1 MYQRALDEKMF
12 KDFKEGGVLHDL
24 LERVCK
30 DDTLDL
36 EFRGECAAN
45 IYYRGGSL
53 FEIWQSGTSY
63 TLQIHANYLAAY
75 ETPDG
80 RKLDCRP
87 SILAATADI
96 PYYKEAMDFHLAKPG
111 NRNYEREFQQLVVR
125 ENNRHGAISHASDYY
140 IVDIEYAYNDN
151 VLDKK
156 TQARFDMIAVKWLSK
171 SNERQNPSAPT
182 LAIIEMKYGDGA
194 LGGNAGLKKHLEDF
208 GTLVKNGELDDF
220 CADYSNVFNQK
231 CALGLIPGKEGARIK
246 ITQQDIE
253 LIFLI
258 ANHDPDKTGLAK
270 IVAEIADVTME
281 YPYPIR
287 FACASMMGYCLY
299 ADQMKS
305 LEEMQEFLNKKA

>member
-12 KDFKEGGVLHDL
+12 KDFQEGGVLHDL
-24 LERVCK
+24 LDYVQC

-36 EFRGECAAN
+36 EFRGEGRAN

-53 FEIWQSGTSY
+53 FCIERSGDGY
-63 TLQIHANYLAAY
+63 TLTFDTKYCTACDEGMEKTPSLRAAV
-75 ETPDG
+75 G
-80 RKLDCRP
+80 L
-87 SILAATADI
+87 I
-96 PYYKEAMDFHLAKPG
+96 PLYKHAMDVWFVK
-111 NRNYEREFQQLVVR
+111 NRKYEREFQQLVVR

-140 IVDIEYAYNDN
+140 IVDIEYAYNVN
-151 VLDKK
+151 VSDKK
-156 TQARFDMIAVKWLSK
+156 MQARFDMIAVKWLSK

-194 LGGNAGLKKHLEDF
+194 LGGSAGLKKHLEDF

-231 CALGLIPGKEGARIK
+231 CALGLIPGKESARIK
-246 ITQQDIE
+246 ITQRDIE

-258 ANHDPDKTGLAK
+258 ANHDPDKTGLAT
-270 IVAEIADVTME
+270 IVAEIADLTME

-287 FACASMMGYCLY
+287 FAYASMMGYCLY
-299 ADQMKS
+299 ADQLKS

>member
-12 KDFKEGGVLHDL
+12 KDFEEGGMLHDL
-24 LERVCK
+24 LDYVQC

-36 EFRGECAAN
+36 EFRGEGRAN

-53 FEIWQSGTSY
+53 FCIERSGDGY
-63 TLQIHANYLAAY
+63 TLTFDTKYCTACDEGMEKTPSLRAAV
-75 ETPDG
+75 G
-80 RKLDCRP
+80 L
-87 SILAATADI
+87 I
-96 PYYKEAMDFHLAKPG
+96 PLYKHAMDVWFVK
-111 NRNYEREFQQLVVR
+111 NRKYEREFQQLVVR

-140 IVDIEYAYNDN
+140 IVDIEYAYNVN
-151 VLDKK
+151 VSDKK

-194 LGGNAGLKKHLEDF
+194 LGGSAGLKKHLEDF

-231 CALGLIPGKEGARIK
+231 CALGLIPGKESARIK
-246 ITQQDIE
+246 ITQRDIE

-258 ANHDPDKTGLAK
+258 ANHDPDKTGLAT
-270 IVAEIADVTME
+270 IVAEIADLTME

-287 FACASMMGYCLY
+287 FAYASMMGYCLY

>member
-1 MYQRALDEKMF
+1 MVQRALGEEMF
-12 KDFKEGGVLHDL
+12 NDFQKGGPLHEL
-24 LERVCK
+24 LTYVQH
-30 DDTLDL
+30 DDTLYL
-36 EFRGECAAN
+36 EFRGEGRAN

-53 FEIWQSGTSY
+53 FCIERSGDGY
-63 TLQIHANYLAAY
+63 TLTFDTKYDAGMAAN
-75 ETPDG
+75 
-80 RKLDCRP
+80 P
-87 SILAATADI
+87 SICMAVQRI
-96 PYYKEAMDFHLAKPG
+96 PLYKHAMDVWFAK
-111 NRNYEREFQQLVVR
+111 NRKYEREFQQVVVR
-125 ENNRHGAISHASDYY
+125 ENNRHGAISHATDYY

-151 VLDKK
+151 VSDKK

-194 LGGNAGLKKHLEDF
+194 LGGSAGLKKHLEDF

-246 ITQQDIE
+246 ITQRDIE

-258 ANHDPDKTGLAK
+258 ANHDPNKTGLAK

-287 FACASMMGYCLY
+287 FAYASMMGYCLY

>member
-1 MYQRALDEKMF
+1 MVQRALGEEMF
-12 KDFKEGGVLHDL
+12 NDFQKGGPLHEL
-24 LERVCK
+24 LTYVQH

-36 EFRGECAAN
+36 EFRGEYAAN

-53 FEIWQSGTSY
+53 FRIDRGAIGY
-63 TLQIHANYLAAY
+63 TLTFDTKYDAGMAAN
-75 ETPDG
+75 
-80 RKLDCRP
+80 P
-87 SILAATADI
+87 SICMAVQRI
-96 PYYKEAMDFHLAKPG
+96 PLYKHAMDVWFAK
-111 NRNYEREFQQLVVR
+111 NRKYEREFQQVVVR
-125 ENNRHGAISHASDYY
+125 ENNRHGAISHATDYY

-151 VLDKK
+151 VSDKK

-194 LGGNAGLKKHLEDF
+194 LGGSAGLKKHLEDF

-246 ITQQDIE
+246 ITQRDIE

-258 ANHDPDKTGLAK
+258 ANHDPNKTGLAK

-287 FACASMMGYCLY
+287 FAYASMMGYCLY

>member
-12 KDFKEGGVLHDL
+12 KDFQEGGVLHDL
-24 LERVCK
+24 LDYVQC

-36 EFRGECAAN
+36 EFRGEGRAN

-53 FEIWQSGTSY
+53 FCIERSGDGY
-63 TLQIHANYLAAY
+63 TLTFDTKYCTACDEGMEKTPSLRAAV
-75 ETPDG
+75 G
-80 RKLDCRP
+80 L
-87 SILAATADI
+87 I
-96 PYYKEAMDFHLAKPG
+96 PLYKHAMDVWFVK
-111 NRNYEREFQQLVVR
+111 NRKYEREFQQLVVR

-151 VLDKK
+151 VSDKK

-194 LGGNAGLKKHLEDF
+194 LGGSAGLKKHLEDF

-246 ITQQDIE
+246 ITQRDIE

-258 ANHDPDKTGLAK
+258 ANHDPDKTGLAT
-270 IVAEIADVTME
+270 IVAEIADLTME

-287 FACASMMGYCLY
+287 FAYASMMGYCLY

>member
-12 KDFKEGGVLHDL
+12 KDFQEGGVLHDL
-24 LERVCK
+24 LDYVK
-30 DDTLDL
+30 SDDTLDL
-36 EFRGECAAN
+36 EFRGEGRAN

-53 FEIWQSGTSY
+53 FCIERSGDGY
-63 TLQIHANYLAAY
+63 TLTFDTKYCTACDEGLEKNPSLRVAVGLIPLYKHTMDVWFAKN
-75 ETPDG
+75 
-80 RKLDCRP
+80 RK
-87 SILAATADI
+87 
-96 PYYKEAMDFHLAKPG
+96 
-111 NRNYEREFQQLVVR
+111 YEREFQQLVVR

-151 VLDKK
+151 VSDKK

-194 LGGNAGLKKHLEDF
+194 LGGSAGLKKHLEDF

-220 CADYSNVFNQK
+220 CAEYSNVFNQK
-231 CALGLIPGKEGARIK
+231 CALWLIPGKEGARIK
-246 ITQQDIE
+246 ITQRDIE

-287 FACASMMGYCLY
+287 FAYASMMGYCLY

-305 LEEMQEFLNKKA
+305 LAEMQEILSSKA

>member
-12 KDFKEGGVLHDL
+12 KDFQEGGVLHDL
-24 LERVCK
+24 LDYVQC

-36 EFRGECAAN
+36 EFRGEGRAN

-53 FEIWQSGTSY
+53 FCIERSGDGY
-63 TLQIHANYLAAY
+63 TLTFDIKYCTACDEGMEKTPSLRAAV
-75 ETPDG
+75 G
-80 RKLDCRP
+80 L
-87 SILAATADI
+87 I
-96 PYYKEAMDFHLAKPG
+96 PLYKHAMDVWFVK
-111 NRNYEREFQQLVVR
+111 NRKYEREFQQLVVR

-140 IVDIEYAYNDN
+140 IVDIEYAYNVN
-151 VLDKK
+151 VSDKK

-194 LGGNAGLKKHLEDF
+194 LGGSAGLKKHLEDF

-231 CALGLIPGKEGARIK
+231 CALGLIPGKESARIK
-246 ITQQDIE
+246 ITQRDIE

-258 ANHDPDKTGLAK
+258 ANHDPDKTGLAT
-270 IVAEIADVTME
+270 IVAEIADLTME

-287 FACASMMGYCLY
+287 FAYASMMGYCLY
-299 ADQMKS
+299 VDQLKS

>member
-12 KDFKEGGVLHDL
+12 KDFQEGGVLHDL
-24 LERVCK
+24 LDYVQS

-36 EFRGECAAN
+36 EFRGEGRAN

-53 FEIWQSGTSY
+53 FCIERSGDGY
-63 TLQIHANYLAAY
+63 TLTFDTKYCTACDEGMEKTPSLRAAV
-75 ETPDG
+75 G
-80 RKLDCRP
+80 L
-87 SILAATADI
+87 I
-96 PYYKEAMDFHLAKPG
+96 PLYKHAMDVWFVK
-111 NRNYEREFQQLVVR
+111 NRKYEREFQQLVVR

-140 IVDIEYAYNDN
+140 IVDIEYAYNVN
-151 VLDKK
+151 VSDKK

-194 LGGNAGLKKHLEDF
+194 LGGSAGLKKHLEDF

-231 CALGLIPGKEGARIK
+231 CALGLIPGKESARIK
-246 ITQQDIE
+246 ITQRDIE

-258 ANHDPDKTGLAK
+258 ANHDPDKTGLAT
-270 IVAEIADVTME
+270 IVAEIADLTME

-287 FACASMMGYCLY
+287 FAYASMMGYCLY
-299 ADQMKS
+299 ADQLKS

>member
-1 MYQRALDEKMF
+1 MVQRALGAKMF
-12 KDFKEGGVLHDL
+12 NDFQKGGPLHEL
-24 LERVCK
+24 LTYVQN

-36 EFRGECAAN
+36 EFRGEYTAN

-53 FEIWQSGTSY
+53 FRIDRSATGY
-63 TLQIHANYLAAY
+63 TLTFDTKYDEGMAAN
-75 ETPDG
+75 
-80 RKLDCRP
+80 P
-87 SILAATADI
+87 SICVAVDHI
-96 PYYKEAMDFHLAKPG
+96 PLYKHAMDVWFAK
-111 NRNYEREFQQLVVR
+111 NRKYEREFQQVVVR
-125 ENNRHGAISHASDYY
+125 ENNRHGAISHATDYY

-151 VLDKK
+151 VSDKK

-182 LAIIEMKYGDGA
+182 LAIIDMKYGDGA
-194 LGGNAGLKKHLEDF
+194 LGGSAGLKKHLEDF

-246 ITQQDIE
+246 ITQRDIE

-258 ANHDPDKTGLAK
+258 ANHDPNKTGLAK

-287 FACASMMGYCLY
+287 FAYASMMGYCLY

>member
-12 KDFKEGGVLHDL
+12 KDFQEGGVLHDL
-24 LERVCK
+24 LDYVK
-30 DDTLDL
+30 SDDTLDL
-36 EFRGECAAN
+36 EFRGEGRAN

-53 FEIWQSGTSY
+53 FCIERSGDGY
-63 TLQIHANYLAAY
+63 TLTFDTRYCTACDEGLEKNPSLRVAVGLIPLYKHTMDVWFAKN
-75 ETPDG
+75 
-80 RKLDCRP
+80 RK
-87 SILAATADI
+87 
-96 PYYKEAMDFHLAKPG
+96 
-111 NRNYEREFQQLVVR
+111 YEREFQQLVVR

-151 VLDKK
+151 VSDKK

-194 LGGNAGLKKHLEDF
+194 LGGSAGLKKHLEDF

-220 CADYSNVFNQK
+220 CAEYSNVFNQK

-246 ITQQDIE
+246 ITQRDIE

-287 FACASMMGYCLY
+287 FAYASMMGYCLY

-305 LEEMQEFLNKKA
+305 LAEMQEILSSKA

>member
-12 KDFKEGGVLHDL
+12 KDFQEGGVLHDL
-24 LERVCK
+24 LDYVQS

-36 EFRGECAAN
+36 EFRGEGRAN

-53 FEIWQSGTSY
+53 FCIERSGDGY
-63 TLQIHANYLAAY
+63 TLTFDTKYCTACDEGMEKTPSLRAAVGLIPLY
-75 ETPDG
+75 KHEMDVWFAKN
-80 RKLDCRP
+80 RK
-87 SILAATADI
+87 
-96 PYYKEAMDFHLAKPG
+96 
-111 NRNYEREFQQLVVR
+111 YEREFQQLVVR

-140 IVDIEYAYNDN
+140 IVDIEYAYNVN
-151 VLDKK
+151 VSDKK

-194 LGGNAGLKKHLEDF
+194 LGGSAGLKKHLEDF

-231 CALGLIPGKEGARIK
+231 CALGLIPGKESARIK
-246 ITQQDIE
+246 ITQRDIE

-258 ANHDPDKTGLAK
+258 ANHDPDKTGLAT
-270 IVAEIADVTME
+270 IVAEIADLTME

-287 FACASMMGYCLY
+287 FAYASMMGYCLY

>member
-12 KDFKEGGVLHDL
+12 KDFQEGGVLHDL
-24 LERVCK
+24 LDYVQC

-36 EFRGECAAN
+36 EFRGEGRAN

-53 FEIWQSGTSY
+53 FCIERSGDGY
-63 TLQIHANYLAAY
+63 TLTFDTKYCTACDEGMEKTPSLRAAV
-75 ETPDG
+75 G
-80 RKLDCRP
+80 L
-87 SILAATADI
+87 I
-96 PYYKEAMDFHLAKPG
+96 PLYKHAMDVWFVK
-111 NRNYEREFQQLVVR
+111 NRKYEREFQQLVVR

-140 IVDIEYAYNDN
+140 IVDIEYAYNVN
-151 VLDKK
+151 VSDKK

-194 LGGNAGLKKHLEDF
+194 LGGSAGLKKHLEDF

-231 CALGLIPGKEGARIK
+231 CALGLIPGKESARIK
-246 ITQQDIE
+246 ITQRDIE

-258 ANHDPDKTGLAK
+258 ANHDPDKTGLAT
-270 IVAEIADVTME
+270 IVAEIADLTME

-287 FACASMMGYCLY
+287 FAYASMMGYCLY
-299 ADQMKS
+299 ADQLKS

>member
-12 KDFKEGGVLHDL
+12 KDFEEGGMLHDL
-24 LERVCK
+24 LDYVQC

-36 EFRGECAAN
+36 EFRGEGRAN

-53 FEIWQSGTSY
+53 FCIERSGDGY
-63 TLQIHANYLAAY
+63 TLTFDTKYCTACDEGMEKTPSVRAAV
-75 ETPDG
+75 G
-80 RKLDCRP
+80 L
-87 SILAATADI
+87 I
-96 PYYKEAMDFHLAKPG
+96 PLYKHAMDVWFVK
-111 NRNYEREFQQLVVR
+111 NRKYEREFQQLVVR

-140 IVDIEYAYNDN
+140 IVDIEYAYNVN
-151 VLDKK
+151 VSDKK

-194 LGGNAGLKKHLEDF
+194 LGGSAGLKKHLEDF

-231 CALGLIPGKEGARIK
+231 CALGLIPGKESARIK
-246 ITQQDIE
+246 ITQRDIE

-258 ANHDPDKTGLAK
+258 ANHEPDKTGLAT
-270 IVAEIADVTME
+270 IVAEIADLTME

-287 FACASMMGYCLY
+287 FAYASMMGYCLY

-305 LEEMQEFLNKKA
+305 LEEMQKFLNKKT

>member
-1 MYQRALDEKMF
+1 MVQRALGEEMF
-12 KDFKEGGVLHDL
+12 NDFQKGGPLHEL
-24 LERVCK
+24 LTYVQN

-36 EFRGECAAN
+36 EFRGEYAAN

-53 FEIWQSGTSY
+53 FRIDRGAIGY
-63 TLQIHANYLAAY
+63 TLTFDTKYDAGMAAN
-75 ETPDG
+75 
-80 RKLDCRP
+80 P
-87 SILAATADI
+87 SICVAVERI
-96 PYYKEAMDFHLAKPG
+96 PLYKHAMDVWFAK
-111 NRNYEREFQQLVVR
+111 NRKYEREFQQVVVR
-125 ENNRHGAISHASDYY
+125 ENNRHGAISHATDYY

-151 VLDKK
+151 VSDKK

-194 LGGNAGLKKHLEDF
+194 LGGSAGLKKHLEDF

-246 ITQQDIE
+246 ITQRDIE

-258 ANHDPDKTGLAK
+258 ANHDPNKTGLAK

-287 FACASMMGYCLY
+287 FAYASMMGYCLY

>member
-12 KDFKEGGVLHDL
+12 KDFQEGGMLHDL
-24 LERVCK
+24 LDYVK
-30 DDTLDL
+30 SDDTLDL
-36 EFRGECAAN
+36 EFRGEGRAN

-53 FEIWQSGTSY
+53 FCIEQSGDGY
-63 TLQIHANYLAAY
+63 TLTFDTKYCTACDEGMEKTPSLRAAV
-75 ETPDG
+75 G
-80 RKLDCRP
+80 L
-87 SILAATADI
+87 I
-96 PYYKEAMDFHLAKPG
+96 PLYKHAMDVWFAK
-111 NRNYEREFQQLVVR
+111 NRKYEREFQQLVVR

-151 VLDKK
+151 VSDKK

-246 ITQQDIE
+246 ITQRDIE

-258 ANHDPDKTGLAK
+258 ANHDPDKTGLAT

-287 FACASMMGYCLY
+287 FAYASMMGYCLY

>member
-1 MYQRALDEKMF
+1 MVQRALGEEMF
-12 KDFKEGGVLHDL
+12 NDFQKGGPLHEL
-24 LERVCK
+24 LTYVQH

-36 EFRGECAAN
+36 EFRGEYAAN

-53 FEIWQSGTSY
+53 FRIDRSAIGY
-63 TLQIHANYLAAY
+63 TLTFDTKYDEEMAAN
-75 ETPDG
+75 
-80 RKLDCRP
+80 P
-87 SILAATADI
+87 SICMAVELI
-96 PYYKEAMDFHLAKPG
+96 PLYKHAMDVWFAK
-111 NRNYEREFQQLVVR
+111 NRKYEREFQQLVVR
-125 ENNRHGAISHASDYY
+125 ENNRHGAISHATDYY

-151 VLDKK
+151 VSDKK

-194 LGGNAGLKKHLEDF
+194 LGGSAGLKKHLEDF

-246 ITQQDIE
+246 ITQRDIE

-258 ANHDPDKTGLAK
+258 ANHDPNKTGLAK

-287 FACASMMGYCLY
+287 FAYASMMGYCLY

>member
-12 KDFKEGGVLHDL
+12 KDFQEGGVLHDL
-24 LERVCK
+24 LDYVQS

-36 EFRGECAAN
+36 EFRGEGRAN

-53 FEIWQSGTSY
+53 FCIERSGDGY
-63 TLQIHANYLAAY
+63 TLTFDTKYCTACDEGMEKTPSLRAAV
-75 ETPDG
+75 G
-80 RKLDCRP
+80 L
-87 SILAATADI
+87 I
-96 PYYKEAMDFHLAKPG
+96 PLYKHAMDVWFAK
-111 NRNYEREFQQLVVR
+111 NRKYEREFQQLVVR

-151 VLDKK
+151 VSDKK

-194 LGGNAGLKKHLEDF
+194 LGGSAGLKKHLEDF

-231 CALGLIPGKEGARIK
+231 CALGLIPGKESARIK
-246 ITQQDIE
+246 ITQRDIE

-258 ANHDPDKTGLAK
+258 ANHDPDKTGLAA

-287 FACASMMGYCLY
+287 FAYASMMGYCLY

>member
-12 KDFKEGGVLHDL
+12 KDFQEGGVLHDL
-24 LERVCK
+24 LDYVK
-30 DDTLDL
+30 SDDTLDL
-36 EFRGECAAN
+36 EFRGEGRAN

-53 FEIWQSGTSY
+53 FCIERSGDGY
-63 TLQIHANYLAAY
+63 TLTFDTKYCTACDEGLEKKPSLRVAVGLIPLYKHTMDVWFAKN
-75 ETPDG
+75 
-80 RKLDCRP
+80 RK
-87 SILAATADI
+87 
-96 PYYKEAMDFHLAKPG
+96 
-111 NRNYEREFQQLVVR
+111 YEREFQQLVVR

-151 VLDKK
+151 VSDKK

-194 LGGNAGLKKHLEDF
+194 LGGSAGLKKHLEDF

-220 CADYSNVFNQK
+220 CAEYSNVFNQK

-246 ITQQDIE
+246 ITQRDIE

-287 FACASMMGYCLY
+287 FAYASMMGYCLY

-305 LEEMQEFLNKKA
+305 LAEMQEILSSKA

>member
-12 KDFKEGGVLHDL
+12 KDFQEGGVLHDL
-24 LERVCK
+24 LDYVQS

-36 EFRGECAAN
+36 EFRGEGRAN

-53 FEIWQSGTSY
+53 FCIERSGDGY
-63 TLQIHANYLAAY
+63 TLAFDTQYCTECDEGVEKTPSLRAAV
-75 ETPDG
+75 G
-80 RKLDCRP
+80 L
-87 SILAATADI
+87 I
-96 PYYKEAMDFHLAKPG
+96 PLYKHAMDVWFAK
-111 NRNYEREFQQLVVR
+111 NRKYEREFQQVVVR

-151 VLDKK
+151 VSDKK

-171 SNERQNPSAPT
+171 SNERQNPLAPT

-194 LGGNAGLKKHLEDF
+194 LGGSAGLKKHLEDF

-231 CALGLIPGKEGARIK
+231 CALGLIPGKESARIK
-246 ITQQDIE
+246 ITQRDIE

-258 ANHDPDKTGLAK
+258 ANHDPDKTGLAT
-270 IVAEIADVTME
+270 IVAEIADLTME

-287 FACASMMGYCLY
+287 FAYASMMGYCLY
-299 ADQMKS
+299 ANQMKS

>member
-12 KDFKEGGVLHDL
+12 KDFQEGGVLHDL
-24 LERVCK
+24 LDYVQS

-36 EFRGECAAN
+36 EFRGEGRAN

-53 FEIWQSGTSY
+53 FCIERSGDGY
-63 TLQIHANYLAAY
+63 TLAFDTQYCTECDEGLEKTPSLRAAV
-75 ETPDG
+75 G
-80 RKLDCRP
+80 L
-87 SILAATADI
+87 I
-96 PYYKEAMDFHLAKPG
+96 PLYKHAMDVWFAK
-111 NRNYEREFQQLVVR
+111 NRKYEREFQQVVVR

-140 IVDIEYAYNDN
+140 IVDIEYAYNVN
-151 VLDKK
+151 VSDKK

-171 SNERQNPSAPT
+171 SNERQNPLAPT

-194 LGGNAGLKKHLEDF
+194 LGGSAGLKKHLEDF

-231 CALGLIPGKEGARIK
+231 CALGLIPGKESARIK
-246 ITQQDIE
+246 ITQRDIE

-258 ANHDPDKTGLAK
+258 ANHDPDKTGLAT
-270 IVAEIADVTME
+270 IVAEIADLTME

-287 FACASMMGYCLY
+287 FAYASMMGYCLY

-305 LEEMQEFLNKKA
+305 LEEMQKFLNKKA

>member
-12 KDFKEGGVLHDL
+12 KDFQEGGVLHDL
-24 LERVCK
+24 LDYVQS

-36 EFRGECAAN
+36 EFRGEGRAN

-53 FEIWQSGTSY
+53 FCIERSGDGY
-63 TLQIHANYLAAY
+63 TLTFDTKYCTACDEGMEKTPSVRAAV
-75 ETPDG
+75 G
-80 RKLDCRP
+80 L
-87 SILAATADI
+87 I
-96 PYYKEAMDFHLAKPG
+96 PLYKHAMDVWFVK
-111 NRNYEREFQQLVVR
+111 NRKYEREFQQLVVR

-140 IVDIEYAYNDN
+140 IVDIEYAYNVN
-151 VLDKK
+151 VSDKK

-194 LGGNAGLKKHLEDF
+194 LGGSAGLKKHLEDF

-231 CALGLIPGKEGARIK
+231 CALGLIPGKESARIK
-246 ITQQDIE
+246 ITQRDIE

-258 ANHDPDKTGLAK
+258 ANHDPDKTGLAT
-270 IVAEIADVTME
+270 IVAEIADLTME

-287 FACASMMGYCLY
+287 FAYASMMGYCLY
-299 ADQMKS
+299 ADQLKS

>member
-12 KDFKEGGVLHDL
+12 KDFQEGGVLHDL
-24 LERVCK
+24 LDYVQC

-36 EFRGECAAN
+36 EFRGEGRAN

-53 FEIWQSGTSY
+53 FCIERSGDGY
-63 TLQIHANYLAAY
+63 TLTFDTKYCTACDEGMEKTPSLRAAV
-75 ETPDG
+75 G
-80 RKLDCRP
+80 L
-87 SILAATADI
+87 I
-96 PYYKEAMDFHLAKPG
+96 PLYKHAMDVWFAK
-111 NRNYEREFQQLVVR
+111 NRKYEREFQQLVVR

-194 LGGNAGLKKHLEDF
+194 LGGSAGLKKHLEDF

-231 CALGLIPGKEGARIK
+231 CALGLIPGKESARIK
-246 ITQQDIE
+246 ITQRDIE

-258 ANHDPDKTGLAK
+258 ANHDPDKTGLAT
-270 IVAEIADVTME
+270 IVAEIADLTME

-287 FACASMMGYCLY
+287 FAYASMMGYCLY
-299 ADQMKS
+299 ADQLKS

>member
-1 MYQRALDEKMF
+1 MVQRALGEEMF
-12 KDFKEGGVLHDL
+12 NDFQKGGPLHEL
-24 LERVCK
+24 LAYVQH

-36 EFRGECAAN
+36 EFRGEYAAN

-53 FEIWQSGTSY
+53 FRIDRSATGY
-63 TLQIHANYLAAY
+63 TLTFDTKYDEGMAAN
-75 ETPDG
+75 
-80 RKLDCRP
+80 P
-87 SILAATADI
+87 SICVAVGLI
-96 PYYKEAMDFHLAKPG
+96 PLYKHAMDVWFAK
-111 NRNYEREFQQLVVR
+111 NRKYEREFQQVVVR
-125 ENNRHGAISHASDYY
+125 ENNRHGAISHATDYY

-151 VLDKK
+151 VSDKK

-194 LGGNAGLKKHLEDF
+194 LGGSAGLKKHLEDF

-246 ITQQDIE
+246 ITQRDIE

-258 ANHDPDKTGLAK
+258 ANHDPNKTGLAK

-287 FACASMMGYCLY
+287 FAYASMMGYCLY

>member
-12 KDFKEGGVLHDL
+12 KDFQEGGVLHDL
-24 LERVCK
+24 LDYVQS

-36 EFRGECAAN
+36 EFRGEGRAN

-53 FEIWQSGTSY
+53 FCIERSGDGY
-63 TLQIHANYLAAY
+63 TLTFDTKYCTACDEGMEKTPSLRAAVGLIPLY
-75 ETPDG
+75 KHEMDVWFAKN
-80 RKLDCRP
+80 RK
-87 SILAATADI
+87 
-96 PYYKEAMDFHLAKPG
+96 
-111 NRNYEREFQQLVVR
+111 YEREFQQLVVR

-140 IVDIEYAYNDN
+140 IVDIEYAYNVN
-151 VLDKK
+151 VSDKK

-194 LGGNAGLKKHLEDF
+194 LGGSAGLKKHLEDF

-231 CALGLIPGKEGARIK
+231 CALGLIPGKESARIK
-246 ITQQDIE
+246 ITQRDIE

-258 ANHDPDKTGLAK
+258 ANHDPDKTGLAT
-270 IVAEIADVTME
+270 IVAEIADLTME

-287 FACASMMGYCLY
+287 FAYASMMGYCLY
-299 ADQMKS
+299 ADQLKS
-305 LEEMQEFLNKKA
+305 LEEMQKFLNKKA

>member
-12 KDFKEGGVLHDL
+12 KDFQEGGVLHDL
-24 LERVCK
+24 LDYVQC

-36 EFRGECAAN
+36 EFRGEGRAN

-53 FEIWQSGTSY
+53 FCIERSGDGY
-63 TLQIHANYLAAY
+63 TLTFDTKYCTACDEGLEKTPSLRAAV
-75 ETPDG
+75 G
-80 RKLDCRP
+80 L
-87 SILAATADI
+87 I
-96 PYYKEAMDFHLAKPG
+96 PLYKHAMDVWFAK
-111 NRNYEREFQQLVVR
+111 NRKYEREFQQLVVR

-151 VLDKK
+151 VSDKK

-208 GTLVKNGELDDF
+208 GTLVKNGELDEF

-270 IVAEIADVTME
+270 VVAEIADVTME

-287 FACASMMGYCLY
+287 FAYASMMGYCLY

>member
-1 MYQRALDEKMF
+1 MYQRALDEKMC
-12 KDFKEGGVLHDL
+12 KDFQEGGMLHDL
-24 LERVCK
+24 LDYVK
-30 DDTLDL
+30 SDDTLDL
-36 EFRGECAAN
+36 EFRGEGRAN

-53 FEIWQSGTSY
+53 FCIERSGDGY
-63 TLQIHANYLAAY
+63 TLTFDTKYCTACDEGLEKNPSLRVAVGLIPLYKHTMDVWFAKN
-75 ETPDG
+75 
-80 RKLDCRP
+80 RK
-87 SILAATADI
+87 
-96 PYYKEAMDFHLAKPG
+96 
-111 NRNYEREFQQLVVR
+111 YEREFQQLVVR
-125 ENNRHGAISHASDYY
+125 ENNRHGAISHASDY
-140 IVDIEYAYNDN
+140 DIEYAYNVN
-151 VLDKK
+151 VSDKK

-194 LGGNAGLKKHLEDF
+194 LGGSAGLKKHLEDF

-220 CADYSNVFNQK
+220 CAEYSNVFNQK

-246 ITQQDIE
+246 ITQRDIE

-287 FACASMMGYCLY
+287 FAYASMMGYCLY
-299 ADQMKS
+299 ADQLKS

>member
-1 MYQRALDEKMF
+1 MVQRALGEEMF
-12 KDFKEGGVLHDL
+12 NDFQKGGPLHEL
-24 LERVCK
+24 LTYVQN

-36 EFRGECAAN
+36 EFRGEYTAN

-53 FEIWQSGTSY
+53 FRIDRSATGY
-63 TLQIHANYLAAY
+63 TLTFDTKYDEGMAAN
-75 ETPDG
+75 
-80 RKLDCRP
+80 P
-87 SILAATADI
+87 SICVAVDHI
-96 PYYKEAMDFHLAKPG
+96 PLYKHAMDVWFAK
-111 NRNYEREFQQLVVR
+111 NRKYEREFQQVVVR
-125 ENNRHGAISHASDYY
+125 ENNRHGAISHATDYY

-151 VLDKK
+151 VSDKK

-194 LGGNAGLKKHLEDF
+194 LGGSAGLKKHLEDF

-246 ITQQDIE
+246 ITQRDIE

-258 ANHDPDKTGLAK
+258 ANHDPNKTGLAK

-287 FACASMMGYCLY
+287 FAYASMMGYCLY

>member
-12 KDFKEGGVLHDL
+12 KDFQEGGVLHDL
-24 LERVCK
+24 LDYVQS

-36 EFRGECAAN
+36 EFRGEGRAN

-53 FEIWQSGTSY
+53 FCIERSGDGY
-63 TLQIHANYLAAY
+63 TLTFDTKYCTVCDEGMEKTPSVRAAV
-75 ETPDG
+75 E
-80 RKLDCRP
+80 L
-87 SILAATADI
+87 I
-96 PYYKEAMDFHLAKPG
+96 PLYKHAMDVWFAK
-111 NRNYEREFQQLVVR
+111 NRKYEREFQQVVVR
-125 ENNRHGAISHASDYY
+125 ENNRHGEISHASDYY
-140 IVDIEYAYNDN
+140 IVDIEYAYNVN
-151 VLDKK
+151 VSDKK

-171 SNERQNPSAPT
+171 PNERQNPSAPT

-194 LGGNAGLKKHLEDF
+194 LGGNVGLKKHLEDF

-231 CALGLIPGKEGARIK
+231 CALGLIPGKESARIK
-246 ITQQDIE
+246 ITQRDIE

-270 IVAEIADVTME
+270 IVAEIADVTMG

-287 FACASMMGYCLY
+287 FAYASMMGYCLY

>member
-12 KDFKEGGVLHDL
+12 KDFQEGGVLHDL
-24 LERVCK
+24 LDYVQC

-36 EFRGECAAN
+36 EFRGEGRAN

-53 FEIWQSGTSY
+53 FCIERSGDGY
-63 TLQIHANYLAAY
+63 TLTFDTKYCTACDEGMEKTPSLRAAV
-75 ETPDG
+75 G
-80 RKLDCRP
+80 L
-87 SILAATADI
+87 I
-96 PYYKEAMDFHLAKPG
+96 PLYKHAMDVWFVK
-111 NRNYEREFQQLVVR
+111 NRKYEREFQQLVVR

-140 IVDIEYAYNDN
+140 IVDIEYAYNVN
-151 VLDKK
+151 VSDKK

-194 LGGNAGLKKHLEDF
+194 LGGSAGLKKHLEDF

-246 ITQQDIE
+246 ITQRDIE

-258 ANHDPDKTGLAK
+258 ANHDPNKTGLAK

-287 FACASMMGYCLY
+287 FAYASMMGYCLY

-305 LEEMQEFLNKKA
+305 LEEMQEMLEKKA

>member
-12 KDFKEGGVLHDL
+12 KDFEEGGMLHDL
-24 LERVCK
+24 LDYVQS

-36 EFRGECAAN
+36 EFRGEGRAN

-53 FEIWQSGTSY
+53 FCIERSGDGY
-63 TLQIHANYLAAY
+63 TLTFDTKYCTACDEGMEKTPSVRAAV
-75 ETPDG
+75 G
-80 RKLDCRP
+80 L
-87 SILAATADI
+87 I
-96 PYYKEAMDFHLAKPG
+96 PLYKHAMDVWFVK
-111 NRNYEREFQQLVVR
+111 NRKYEREFQQLVVR

-140 IVDIEYAYNDN
+140 IVDIEYAYNVN
-151 VLDKK
+151 VSDKK

-194 LGGNAGLKKHLEDF
+194 LGGSAGLKKHLEDF

-231 CALGLIPGKEGARIK
+231 CALGLIPGKESARIK
-246 ITQQDIE
+246 ITQRDIE

-258 ANHDPDKTGLAK
+258 ANHDPDKTGLAT
-270 IVAEIADVTME
+270 IVAEIADLTME

-287 FACASMMGYCLY
+287 FAYASMMGYCLY
-299 ADQMKS
+299 ADQLKS

>member
-12 KDFKEGGVLHDL
+12 KDFQEGGVLHDL
-24 LERVCK
+24 LDYVK
-30 DDTLDL
+30 SDDTLDL
-36 EFRGECAAN
+36 EFRGEGRAN

-53 FEIWQSGTSY
+53 FCIERSGDGY
-63 TLQIHANYLAAY
+63 TLTFDTKYCTACDEGLEKNPSLRVAVGLIPLYKHTMDVWFAKN
-75 ETPDG
+75 
-80 RKLDCRP
+80 RK
-87 SILAATADI
+87 
-96 PYYKEAMDFHLAKPG
+96 
-111 NRNYEREFQQLVVR
+111 YEREFQQLVVR

-151 VLDKK
+151 VSDKK

-194 LGGNAGLKKHLEDF
+194 LGGSAGLKKHLEDF

-220 CADYSNVFNQK
+220 CAEYSNVFNQK

-246 ITQQDIE
+246 ITQRDIE

-287 FACASMMGYCLY
+287 FAYASMMGYCLY

-305 LEEMQEFLNKKA
+305 LAEMQEILSSKA

>member
-12 KDFKEGGVLHDL
+12 KDFQEGGVLHDL
-24 LERVCK
+24 LDYVQC

-36 EFRGECAAN
+36 EFRGEGRAN

-53 FEIWQSGTSY
+53 FCIERSGDGY
-63 TLQIHANYLAAY
+63 TLTFDTKYCTACDEGMEKTPSLRAAV
-75 ETPDG
+75 G
-80 RKLDCRP
+80 L
-87 SILAATADI
+87 I
-96 PYYKEAMDFHLAKPG
+96 PLYKHAMDVWFVK
-111 NRNYEREFQQLVVR
+111 NRKYEREFQQLVVR

-140 IVDIEYAYNDN
+140 IVDIEYAYNVN
-151 VLDKK
+151 VSDKK

-194 LGGNAGLKKHLEDF
+194 LGGSAGLKKHLEDF

-231 CALGLIPGKEGARIK
+231 CALGLIPGKESARIK
-246 ITQQDIE
+246 ITQRDIE

-287 FACASMMGYCLY
+287 FAYASMMGYCLY
-299 ADQMKS
+299 ADQLKS